1 MLIGE
6 RLQTELTNKGLKQK
20 ELALAISVPTSTIN
34 NWIKKSRDIP
44 SQYIIPICEFLKIS
58 VPYFLTGKEIETK
71 KIEVIPD
78 PELKRMIDILTEI
91 MSDPDP
97 RRRAWATIQFED
109 AFRSYCT
116 LHDEKKMQAR
126 YKMRVHSQSSEG

>member
-78 PELKRMIDILTEI
+78 PELKRMIDILTEL

-116 LHDEKKMQAR
+116 LHDEKKMQA
-126 YKMRVHSQSSEG
+126 

>member
-109 AFRSYCT
+109 AFRSYCA
-116 LHDEKKMQAR
+116 LHDEKKMQA
-126 YKMRVHSQSSEG
+126 

>member
-109 AFRSYCT
+109 AFRPYCT
-116 LHDEKKMQAR
+116 LHDEKKMQA
-126 YKMRVHSQSSEG
+126 

>member
-97 RRRAWATIQFED
+97 RRRTWATIQFED

-116 LHDEKKMQAR
+116 LHDEKKMQA
-126 YKMRVHSQSSEG
+126 

>member
-97 RRRAWATIQFED
+97 RRRVWATIQFED

-116 LHDEKKMQAR
+116 LHDEKKMQA
-126 YKMRVHSQSSEG
+126 

>member
-116 LHDEKKMQAR
+116 LHDEKKMQA
-126 YKMRVHSQSSEG
+126 